1 MYNPPGVYSPDE
13 RRLLRTLAHRSI
25 AHGLDRGRA
34 LQPELGE
41 YPRRLRE
48 WRASFVTLEHRG
60 RLRGCIGT
68 LEARQPLVRDVAEH
82 AYAAAFND
90 PRFPP
95 LSPVEAVD
103 IELHISVLSSPEPLP
118 CASETELLERLQP
131 GIDGLILFEHTR
143 RATFLPAVWDDLP
156 EPREF
161 LTHLKRKAGLPVDYW
176 SAELRFERY
185 RAESL

>member
-13 RRLLRTLAHRSI
+13 RRLLREMARQSI
-25 AHGLDRGRA
+25 EHGLDRGRA
-34 LQPELGE
+34 LQPEPDD
-41 YPRRLRE
+41 YPQRLRE
-48 WRASFVTLEHRG
+48 WRASFVTLEYQG
-60 RLRGCIGT
+60 GLRGCVGA
-68 LEARQPLVRDVAEH
+68 LEACQPLVCDVAEH

-95 LSPVEAVD
+95 LSLLEATD
-103 IELHISVLSSPEPLP
+103 IELHISVLTPPEPLT
-118 CASETELLERLQP
+118 CASETELLARLQP
-131 GIDGLILFEHTR
+131 GLDGLILYEQTR

-156 EPREF
+156 DPHEF
-161 LTHLKRKAGLPVDYW
+161 LAYLKRKAGLTPDYW